1 MSILLCEV
9 DLVMFLMIL
18 SLRTPSEKYTK
29 ETCVDLMILFYPTLY
44 TIKCSMVY
52 VSWLKV
58 HMYHRMKVL
67 NSHLRQKNNA
77 LSFIRIPTVGQDFL
91 VFIDISILNR

>member
-1 MSILLCEV
+1 MSILFCEV

-18 SLRTPSEKYTK
+18 SPITPSEKYTK

-77 LSFIRIPTVGQDFL
+77 LSFIRISTVGQDFL